1 MTFTETLTGPASVD
15 EIECAQ
21 PLQVIVTDSTALSVY
36 SGSSAAGGA
45 CGTVTLVAGS
55 SQTYQVAW
63 PVDSSLPGGTYTATL
78 ILGSAPQLSLNL
90 AVGTLPGVC

>member
-1 MTFTETLTGPASVD
+1 VTFTETLTGPASVD